1 MEKTM
6 LDKMKALVR
15 EKDMCVLATVSNNRP
30 HCSLM
35 AYIAN
40 DACTE
45 IYMVTFKDTK
55 KYRNLRENPWV
66 SLLIDTRDED
76 RGSRRPQAKAIT
88 VTGVFEE
95 IGDNNMRDQIRE
107 ALMRRHAQ
115 LEGFAD
121 HADAEVFSIRI
132 YSFLLLDGLTN
143 SYFETL
149 P

>member
-1 MEKTM
+1 M
-6 LDKMKALVR
+6 LDRIKALVR

-55 KYRNLRENPWV
+55 KYRNLMENPWV
-66 SLLIDTRDED
+66 SLLIDTREED
-76 RGSRRPQAKAIT
+76 RGSRRSQAKALT
-88 VTGVFEE
+88 VTGVFEQIE
-95 IGDNNMRDQIRE
+95 DDNIRHRIRE
-107 ALMRRHAQ
+107 ALMRRHPQ

-121 HADAEVFSIRI
+121 HPDAEVFSIRI
-132 YSFLLLDGLTN
+132 HSFLLLDGLTN
-143 SYFETL
+143 SYFETVG
-149 P
+149 